1 MARRPAATTAALC
14 CACLLFSWVLSLLNK
29 SIFCASYWITYD
41 CCACAQA
48 LRAYHMFVIWLRSS
62 RADQRVQIAPFLDLS
77 IQRGR
82 RCVLLCVL
90 RVMLDGPVVR
100 VESGLIFYR
109 VISNVCVCVC
119 VCVQTL
125 ASRTRST
132 RTRRCAP
139 GVARLRTRRPSSS
152 RASSTTRRA
161 STSGYAYR
169 AAHCLRFAL
178 HLQLQLLPPPHV
190 FFSLVSL
197 PLAAHECTRRPGRY
211 VCWANAR
218 RRLDSTRR
226 RLRLP
231 EQRTAESSRVE
242 SSRVELRSAATGAH
256 VLLPGNCFRCSSR
269 QTPLLLTGYASASGD
284 AQLSRFVMCCPSRD
298 CWRWCTRSPR
308 LHLPI
313 YLPPLWTIAA
323 TSSYCLPVYIL
334 FIRNVL
340 GRPCNQRS
348 LMIYFPFSH
357 VHPLCPGPR
366 FLNIYFPIAVIVEY
380 SVGLVHAL
388 PARPRPHACNRAI

>member
-1 MARRPAATTAALC
+1 MRTWCGSPPYAAPE
-14 CACLLFSWVLSLLNK
+14 LFEGK
-29 SIFCASYWITYD
+29 QYD
-41 CCACAQA
+41 AP
-48 LRAYHMFVIWLRSS
+48 
-62 RADQRVQIAPFLDLS
+62 RVD
-77 IQRGR
+77 
-82 RCVLLCVL
+82 VW
-90 RVMLDGPVVR
+90 VR
-100 VESGLIFYR
+100 V
-109 VISNVCVCVC
+109 
-119 VCVQTL
+119 
-125 ASRTRST
+125 
-132 RTRRCAP
+132 
-139 GVARLRTRRPSSS
+139 PSSS
-152 RASSTTRRA
+152 LPSLRSPPAAAAA
-161 STSGYAYR
+161 STSARVFLTRLTATCRTRVHSAPGAIR
-169 AAHCLRFAL
+169 VLSERAPSTRLDSAPPPASGAAHC
-178 HLQLQLLPPPHV
+178 
-190 FFSLVSL
+190 
-197 PLAAHECTRRPGRY
+197 
-211 VCWANAR
+211 
-218 RRLDSTRR
+218 
-226 RLRLP
+226 
-231 EQRTAESSRVE
+231 RVE